1 MLKVSLQRLKSHIG
15 SMIRHNAT
23 ITQIVLQQ
31 CSETP
36 KTLRKAPRMNVHA
49 PIFYLKKEKKLKN
62 NNKFRIVFLRKKERK
77 KEGYAPPGLGHLDRA
92 SFRTYF
98 GYSCPQ

>member
-1 MLKVSLQRLKSHIG
+1 
-15 SMIRHNAT
+15 MIRHNAT

-36 KTLRKAPRMNVHA
+36 KTLRKAPRMNVHV

-62 NNKFRIVFLRKKERK
+62 NNKFRIVF
-77 KEGYAPPGLGHLDRA
+77 
-92 SFRTYF
+92 
-98 GYSCPQ
+98 